1 MYSEGSTA
9 VQQNNK
15 TAFEWFKKAAD
26 SVRTSTFHNQDSLQM
41 DCAFH
46 WINHHELSHLAG
58 AVEGEGLVGLKLY
71 HFFACLNF
79 KAAE

>member
-26 SVRTSTFHNQDSLQM
+26 SVRTSTFHNQDS
-41 DCAFH
+41 
-46 WINHHELSHLAG
+46 
-58 AVEGEGLVGLKLY
+58 
-71 HFFACLNF
+71 
-79 KAAE
+79 